1 MQFVTLSNGVKM
13 PQLGYGVFQIDN
25 AKCERCVSDAINC
38 GYRLIDTAQ
47 GYGNEEGVGTAIAKS
62 GIAREEFFVVDKM
75 WPTNY
80 GGERAAAS
88 IDASLKA
95 LDTDYIDLMILH
107 QPFGDTYNAWRA
119 LEDAYKAGKLRAI
132 GVSNFNPIELR
143 DLAFFN
149 EIAPMLN
156 QIETHV
162 FWQQKEARH
171 NMDELGVQHMSWGP
185 FAEGA
190 NNFFENP
197 LLAEIGTKHG
207 KSVGQIALRYLLDMG
222 VVVIPKSSKK
232 ERMAENINVFDF
244 QLNDEDRAAIAGLD
258 TGKSVCFDHGNMN
271 IVKWLFD
278 YIQKEIDAEQQ

>member
-1 MQFVTLSNGVKM
+1 MEYTKLSNEVEM
-13 PQLGYGVFQIDN
+13 PMLGYGVFQIDN
-25 AKCERCVSDAINC
+25 AETERCVSDAIAC

-47 GYGNEEGVGTAIAKS
+47 SYGNEEGVGAAIAKS
-62 GIAREEFFVVDKM
+62 GVAREDLFIVDKV

-80 GGERAAAS
+80 RADRAAAS

-95 LDTDYIDLMILH
+95 LGTDYIDLMILH
-107 QPFGDTYNAWRA
+107 QPFGDTYSAWRA
-119 LEDAYKAGKLRAI
+119 LEDAYKAGKVRAI
-132 GVSNFNPIELR
+132 GVSNFNPAELR

-156 QIETHV
+156 QVETHV
-162 FWQQKEARH
+162 FWQQKPARE

-197 LLAEIGTKHG
+197 LLAQIGAKYG
-207 KSVGQIALRYLLDMG
+207 KGVGQVALRYLLDMG
-222 VVVIPKSSKK
+222 VVVIPKSTKK
-232 ERMAENINVFDF
+232 ERMAQNIDVFDF
-244 QLNDEDRAAIAGLD
+244 ALTDDERAAIAELD
-258 TGKSVCFDHGNMN
+258 TGKSVCFDHSDMN

-278 YIQKEIDAEQQ
+278 FIGKQLEAERA